1 VLQPVPHNTTVAGVP
16 AKVVGQAVRDE
27 PARTMDQR
35 LSEKD
40 CC

>member
-1 VLQPVPHNTTVAGVP
+1 VP
-16 AKVVGQAVRDE
+16 AKVVGQGVRDE